1 MTKDEIEEFRNKVFE
16 FNKNDANNQ
25 LEKIKKEF
33 ARCGIIDDIYH
44 FDMNLD
50 RFPLRNIGGIA
61 GVRIYPWGDA
71 LSNDPDHCD
80 VAELRYSI
88 SYLFHCMNHSV
99 HSLTIKQANA
109 DGRKF
114 SI

>member
-16 FNKNDANNQ
+16 FNKNDHCDVA
-25 LEKIKKEF
+25 
-33 ARCGIIDDIYH
+33 
-44 FDMNLD
+44 DMNLD